1 MVMAVLTCERIRTLV
16 LVSALLFLMGILL
29 QAIRLFDLHPTL
41 MVLVSGIGLISMLL
55 SSLVVVLLTALLLIP
70 KFNEGLK
77 TCWH

>member
-1 MVMAVLTCERIRTLV
+1 MVMAVLTCERSRTLV